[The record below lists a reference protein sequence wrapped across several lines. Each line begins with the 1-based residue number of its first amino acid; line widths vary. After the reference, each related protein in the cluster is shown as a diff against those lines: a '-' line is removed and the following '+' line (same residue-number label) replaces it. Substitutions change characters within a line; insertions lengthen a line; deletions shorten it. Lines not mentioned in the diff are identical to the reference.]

1 MVSGKICILVVDDDA
16 RMVRGISDSLKFAGY
31 EVMNA
36 GNGEEALNVFYANTE
51 KIDLILLDVMMP
63 VFDGYHV
70 LYTLRNEQHMTPV
83 IMLTAKDEEYDQLKG
98 FRMGADDYIG
108 KPFSISL
115 LLARIEAVMKRSGK
129 LILEDLILGGVAIN
143 VSKRTCSNDGVPME
157 LTKREFELMHFFL
170 LHPSLI
176 FTREH
181 LLNQVWGYDFE
192 GDSRTVDTHIKQLRI
207 KLGDKST
214 YIKTVHRVGYKFEV

>member
-1 MVSGKICILVVDDDA
+1 MVNGKICIMVVDDDA
-16 RMVRGISDSLKFAGY
+16 RMVRGISDSLRFAGY
-31 EVMNA
+31 EVMLA
-36 GNGEEALNVFYANTE
+36 GNGEEALEVFYKQVD

-63 VFDGYHV
+63 IRDGYYV
-70 LYTLRNEQHMTPV
+70 LSTIREERHMTPI
-83 IMLTAKDEEYDQLKG
+83 IMLTAKDEEYDQLRG
-98 FRMGADDYIG
+98 FRLGADDYIG

-129 LILEDLILGGVAIN
+129 LVAEDLTVGGISIN
-143 VSKRTCSNDGVPME
+143 ISKRSCSNNGSTME
-157 LTKREFELMHFFL
+157 LTKREFELLYFFL

-207 KLGDKST
+207 KLGKQSI

>member
-1 MVSGKICILVVDDDA
+1 MVNGKICIMVVDDDT
-16 RMVRGISDSLKFAGY
+16 RMVRGISDSLRFAGY
-31 EVMNA
+31 EVMSA
-36 GNGEEALNVFYANTE
+36 GNGEEALEVFYE
-51 KIDLILLDVMMP
+51 QVDKIDLILLDVMMP
-63 VFDGYHV
+63 VRDGYYV
-70 LYTLRNEQHMTPV
+70 LSTIRDERHMTPI
-83 IMLTAKDEEYDQLKG
+83 IMLTAKDEEYDQLRG
-98 FRMGADDYIG
+98 FRLGADDYIG

-129 LILEDLILGGVAIN
+129 LVAEDLVVGGIAIN
-143 VSKRTCSNDGVPME
+143 ISKRSCVNDGTTME
-157 LTKREFELMHFFL
+157 LTKREFELLYFFL

-207 KLGDKST
+207 KLGEKST